1 MSDNDFSK
9 EERIL
14 QMMRK
19 VLTDVAKDT
28 YTKPGLK
35 HPLSENTIL
44 SIRECLKLI
53 SAREGELAEAA
64 GRPSE
69 KRPRYIDEP
78 DWKINPHFATE
89 VRKLLLGGAIE
100 HGEIHSAPV
109 LLICR
114 SGKRSVE
121 AGELLLREGFMNV
134 YNVDE
139 GFEGELDEKHHR
151 STLGGWRFHGLPW
164 EQC

>member
-9 EERIL
+9 EEQIL

-35 HPLSENTIL
+35 HPLSEKTIL
-44 SIRECLKLI
+44 SIRDCLKLI
-53 SAREGELAEAA
+53 SARETELAEAA

-78 DWKINPHFATE
+78 QKSVVVTLDTSGLKKKTDAE
-89 VRKLLLGGAIE
+89 
-100 HGEIHSAPV
+100 
-109 LLICR
+109 
-114 SGKRSVE
+114 SGK
-121 AGELLLREGFMNV
+121 
-134 YNVDE
+134 D
-139 GFEGELDEKHHR
+139 
-151 STLGGWRFHGLPW
+151 
-164 EQC
+164 

>member
-14 QMMRK
+14 QMVRK

-35 HPLSENTIL
+35 HPLSEDTII

-69 KRPRYIDEP
+69 KRPRYVDEP
-78 DWKINPHFATE
+78 QKS
-89 VRKLLLGGAIE
+89 VVVKLDT
-100 HGEIHSAPV
+100 
-109 LLICR
+109 
-114 SGKRSVE
+114 SGLKKKTDTDS
-121 AGELLLREGFMNV
+121 
-134 YNVDE
+134 DE
-139 GFEGELDEKHHR
+139 N
-151 STLGGWRFHGLPW
+151 
-164 EQC
+164 

>member
-1 MSDNDFSK
+1 MVFNSAATIYTFNIQVETKPLKPVLVDPGQVLSENPGFHGLHPVRIVVCSPFSQHFNGNHMSDNDFSK
-9 EERIL
+9 EEQIL

-35 HPLSENTIL
+35 HPLSEETIL

-69 KRPRYIDEP
+69 KRPRYVDEP
-78 DWKINPHFATE
+78 QKS
-89 VRKLLLGGAIE
+89 VVVKLDT
-100 HGEIHSAPV
+100 
-109 LLICR
+109 
-114 SGKRSVE
+114 SGLKKKTDSKP
-121 AGELLLREGFMNV
+121 GKN
-134 YNVDE
+134 
-139 GFEGELDEKHHR
+139 
-151 STLGGWRFHGLPW
+151 
-164 EQC
+164 

>member
-35 HPLSENTIL
+35 HPLSEDTIL

-53 SAREGELAEAA
+53 SAREAELAESA

-78 DWKINPHFATE
+78 QKS
-89 VRKLLLGGAIE
+89 VVVKLDT
-100 HGEIHSAPV
+100 
-109 LLICR
+109 
-114 SGKRSVE
+114 SGLKKQ
-121 AGELLLREGFMNV
+121 A
-134 YNVDE
+134 DT
-139 GFEGELDEKHHR
+139 D
-151 STLGGWRFHGLPW
+151 
-164 EQC
+164 QDDD

>member
-53 SAREGELAEAA
+53 SAREAELAEAA

-78 DWKINPHFATE
+78 QKS
-89 VRKLLLGGAIE
+89 VVVKLDT
-100 HGEIHSAPV
+100 
-109 LLICR
+109 
-114 SGKRSVE
+114 SGLKKQTDTDQ
-121 AGELLLREGFMNV
+121 G
-134 YNVDE
+134 D
-139 GFEGELDEKHHR
+139 D
-151 STLGGWRFHGLPW
+151 
-164 EQC
+164 